1 MEGKIRL
8 CNLDDLTEL
17 QKISVETFVDTF
29 AADNNPA
36 DLQEY
41 LSEAY
46 GFGKLKEEMINPESR
61 FFFIYWADSLA
72 GYLKLNTG
80 RAQTEMSDSNNLEV
94 ERIYIRKEFKRLGLG
109 RQLLDYAFEVAA
121 KENRESIWLGVW
133 EKNTNAL
140 QFYRAFGFEKVGAH
154 DFIVGEDKQT
164 DLIMMKELL

>member
-80 RAQTEMSDSNNLEV
+80 RTQTEMSDSNNLEV

-133 EKNTNAL
+133 EKNTDAL
-140 QFYRAFGFEKVGAH
+140 QFYRAFGFKKVGVH

>member
-46 GFGKLKEEMINPESR
+46 GFGRLKEEMINPESH

-80 RAQTEMSDSNNLEV
+80 RAQTEMSDINNLEV
-94 ERIYIRKEFKRLGLG
+94 ERIYIRKDFKRLGLG
-109 RQLLDYAFEVAA
+109 RQLLYYAFEVAA

-140 QFYRAFGFEKVGAH
+140 QFYRAFGFKKVGVH
-154 DFIVGEDKQT
+154 NFIVGEDKQT
-164 DLIMMKELL
+164 DLIMMKEFL